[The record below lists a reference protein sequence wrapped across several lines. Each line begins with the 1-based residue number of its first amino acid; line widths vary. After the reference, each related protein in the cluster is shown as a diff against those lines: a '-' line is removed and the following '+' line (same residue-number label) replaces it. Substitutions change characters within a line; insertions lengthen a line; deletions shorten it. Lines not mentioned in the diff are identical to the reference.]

1 MFPPPAG
8 EFGEVYKGRLKPV
21 GKKEIPVAIKTLKV
35 GYSERQRRDFLSEA
49 SIMGQFDQPNIIRLE
64 GVVTK
69 SKKDYGR
76 SCDKFIYSIYTY
88 TATLRVS
95 TKHRCLM
102 LYIYTIA
109 ALVIGRSTSTSAS
122 YSMPGACLNS
132 SNSQRQ
138 RPEHLQLSHYLSIRN
153 TLFSSVVWGRPR
165 GCTHIK
171 RLA

>member
-1 MFPPPAG
+1 MWSD
-8 EFGEVYKGRLKPV
+8 KGGTSCARHQLWASLTTPTSSDWRAWS
-21 GKKEIPVAIKTLKV
+21 PKV
-35 GYSERQRRDFLSEA
+35 RR
-49 SIMGQFDQPNIIRLE
+49 IMGDL
-64 GVVTK
+64 VL
-69 SKKDYGR
+69 